1 MSKKA
6 NSKSQ
11 KLFPF
16 AKMIENHGGVSI
28 YLTAPDL
35 KMVIFIFANTVD
47 SDSASYNN
55 QLCLDLHYLHSS
67 RLILSMMELEK
78 KASKF
83 VIYFLTQKTLV
94 VCTSIGLKCSCG
106 EMQFCDHCLFSM
118 SA

>member
-28 YLTAPDL
+28 YLTAPNL
-35 KMVIFIFANTVD
+35 KMVIFANTVD
-47 SDSASYNN
+47 SDAASYNN

-78 KASKF
+78 KASKI
-83 VIYFLTQKTLV
+83 IYFLTQKKL
-94 VCTSIGLKCSCG
+94 CCMYQHRS
-106 EMQFCDHCLFSM
+106 EML
-118 SA
+118 